1 MICYRDMTFCRVECE
16 NIQCPRH
23 LETIPKLADGG
34 YATNDL
40 PVSMGIFHA
49 PDKGMIC
56 EKYIAPH
63 TRGEN

>member
-23 LETIPKLADGG
+23 METIPKAADGS

-40 PVSMGIFHA
+40 PISMGTFHDPA
-49 PDKGMIC
+49 KGVIC
-56 EKYIAPH
+56 PKYIAPFP
-63 TRGEN
+63 RGEN